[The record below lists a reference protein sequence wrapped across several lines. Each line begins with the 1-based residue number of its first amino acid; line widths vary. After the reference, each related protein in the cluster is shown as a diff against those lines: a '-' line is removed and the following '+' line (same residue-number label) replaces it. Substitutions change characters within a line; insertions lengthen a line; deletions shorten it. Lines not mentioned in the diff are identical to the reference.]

1 MALIFLVEDDEH
13 QAFLMRRTLENL
25 SHDII
30 WRRNGVD
37 FMETV
42 LDEMP
47 DLILLDL
54 RLPDI
59 DGVELLALVKGDPA
73 TAGIPVVI
81 TTAVDHHELYVQCE
95 AIGFEGYYVK
105 PLIGDELAAVINR
118 FVNPN

>member
-1 MALIFLVEDDEH
+1 MALIFLVEDDEQ
-13 QAFLMRRTLENL
+13 QAFLMRRTLENM

-30 WRRNGVD
+30 WRRDGTD
-37 FMETV
+37 FMETL
-42 LDEMP
+42 LDQMP

-59 DGVELLALVKGDPA
+59 DGVELLELVKGNPS

-105 PLIGDELAAVINR
+105 PLVGDALIAAINQ
-118 FVNPN
+118 FVSSN